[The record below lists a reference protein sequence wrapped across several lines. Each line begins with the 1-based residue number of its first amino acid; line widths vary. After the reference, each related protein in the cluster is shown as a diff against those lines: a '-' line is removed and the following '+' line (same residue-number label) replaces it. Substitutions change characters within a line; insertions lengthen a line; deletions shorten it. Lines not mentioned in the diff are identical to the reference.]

1 MPKKITLEEL
11 DCLEV
16 ETIETV
22 NQLERIFLLSFFD
35 IMIHL
40 PIHLVNEVRLGGPVQ
55 NRWMYSTEREIGI
68 FKSYIPNRLFKE
80 GCIEET
86 QVGIDHMNLF
96 S

>member
-1 MPKKITLEEL
+1 MFPP
-11 DCLEV
+11 
-16 ETIETV
+16 
-22 NQLERIFLLSFFD
+22 SFFD

-40 PIHLVNEVRLGGPVQ
+40 PIHLANKVNLSGPIQ
-55 NRWMYSTEREIGI
+55 NQWMYSTEREIGI